1 MVHVVF
7 RTSPLAT
14 GRGVLSIDWT
24 DVHGRV
30 VDHRSL
36 PVELIDETDAGFDID
51 LRRARGMQNEL
62 RAHLI
67 FDGQDKKGRPD
78 HRDEEASRPFI
89 AKPPDALVVGLRDH
103 HVAAIQRRA
112 VRESCR
118 RWELMADNTSDATAR
133 PPEFLLKNDLRW
145 YAENIATDFFSAYH
159 RYFPDRDNGWF
170 FQQARLAHQRRAFEP
185 GALQT
190 PSES

>member
-1 MVHVVF
+1 MIGWHMVRALFCLTVFSAGSVFGAQLILPSDALERDGMVHVVF

-89 AKPPDALVVGLRDH
+89 AKPPMHSWWDYEIIMWQPL
-103 HVAAIQRRA
+103 QRRTVPKVA
-112 VRESCR
+112 
-118 RWELMADNTSDATAR
+118 
-133 PPEFLLKNDLRW
+133 
-145 YAENIATDFFSAYH
+145 
-159 RYFPDRDNGWF
+159 
-170 FQQARLAHQRRAFEP
+170 
-185 GALQT
+185 GAGN
-190 PSES
+190 